1 MNGPIQ
7 NINSDHWKKYLR
19 FLLGF
24 VFALKIFLQYSTLQ
38 ILLHSRLLLYSSKT
52 SFMRLS
58 FLGLGR
64 QKIKRYYT
72 LQKKL
77 SWQISYTYGFVPNFN
92 IFPPKFYKFNNHS
105 QQKSWAFW
113 TYTINIISVQKKIP
127 IMQMRIFNTP
137 NIVYILIKFILAKLL
152 LLFVLWAFWLLLY
165 AVWNLQNGVSLSLL
179 KISST
184 EAQYFLKIVFL

>member
-1 MNGPIQ
+1 MI
-7 NINSDHWKKYLR
+7 IEKSTYVFFWDL
-19 FLLGF
+19 FLLW
-24 VFALKIFLQYSTLQ
+24 
-38 ILLHSRLLLYSSKT
+38 R
-52 SFMRLS
+52 SFCNIVLCKS
-58 FLGLGR
+58 YY
-64 QKIKRYYT
+64 IVDYYYT
-72 LQKKL
+72 LVFHALELPGTRQTENKKILHTTKKL
-77 SWQISYTYGFVPNFN
+77 TWQISYTYGFVPNFN

-184 EAQYFLKIVFL
+184 EAQYFLKVVFL